1 MNSACSTSS
10 SGGGGG
16 SSSSLVGRGLLSTAC
31 PQGPLATSQGGG
43 SGGQGKVPHQI
54 REFLKSLDDQEWQS
68 SLYSLLQS
76 QTFNQVSCFC
86 CTESA

>member
-16 SSSSLVGRGLLSTAC
+16 SSSLVGRGLLSTAC
-31 PQGPLATSQGGG
+31 PQGPLASQGG

-54 REFLKSLDDQEWQS
+54 REFLKSLDDQGCSEKIFF
-68 SLYSLLQS
+68 S
-76 QTFNQVSCFC
+76 QLPLPPPLFFISEATL
-86 CTESA
+86 